1 MSETNNHGTI
11 LKGVGGFYYV
21 RDVHGEVFECKAC
34 GRFRKEGVTPL
45 PGDNVIFSVNP
56 EGTGYIEEISPRRNE
71 LRRPRVANI
80 DMVAIVVSLHKP
92 KPDCLLCD
100 KLIVEA
106 KRSGILPLLVLN
118 KSDSA
123 TSEHIALLQEQYA
136 GVCPSLCVSAQSGD
150 GLEALREQLRERCT
164 CFAGQSAVGKSSI
177 LNALFPWLGLETG
190 GLSKKTDRGKH
201 TTRHAELLE
210 LSDICGMV
218 VDTPGFSFL
227 ESGKLE
233 AMQLQQYYDDFF
245 SFAYDCRF
253 SSCLHADE
261 PDCGV
266 KDAVDKGLINRQRYQ
281 RYITILDELKDRRA
295 REYD

>member
-1 MSETNNHGTI
+1 MSEQNKHGTI

-21 RDVHGEVFECKAC
+21 RDANEEIIECKAC

-45 PGDNVIFSVNP
+45 PGDHVIFSVNP
-56 EGTGYIEEISPRRNE
+56 EGTGYIESISPRRNE

-80 DMVAIVVSLHKP
+80 DMVAIVMSLYKP

-118 KSDSA
+118 KSDAA
-123 TSEHIALLQEQYA
+123 TSDYIELRDQYS
-136 GVCPSLCVSAQSGD
+136 GVCESLCVSAQTGD
-150 GLEALREQLRERCT
+150 GLESLREQLKDRCT

-177 LNALFPWLGLETG
+177 LNALFPWLGLEIG

-201 TTRHAELLE
+201 TTRHAELLVM
-210 LSDICGMV
+210 SDIRGMV

-233 AMQLQQYYDDFF
+233 PMELQQYYDDMLTF
-245 SFAYDCRF
+245 SGHCRF

-261 PDCGV
+261 PECGV
-266 KDAVDKGLINRQRYQ
+266 KDAVEKGLINKQRYQ
-281 RYITILDELKDRRA
+281 RSLTILEELKDRRS